1 MKVEK
6 NVMIEM
12 KDGIKLATDLYIPQ
26 IENETSFPAL
36 INRTPYN
43 KDNMEAS
50 KEVKAFVKAGY
61 VVVIQDVRGR
71 YHSEGNFVPYEYEI
85 FDGLELFKWVIQQ
98 SWCNGHFGTFG
109 GSYNGGTQYLPAT
122 KNPEGLAAMIPVV
135 TFDDL
140 YNGSAYNDGA
150 KVLHDLRW
158 TVVSIIP
165 DIMER
170 ARKAGEEVKVEPPE
184 VYNCLEKIPLASDEA
199 VKIYGKYYLNWMK
212 HSTFDDYWKK
222 MSIKE
227 HYNNI
232 MVPTLNI
239 SGWYD
244 IFVPSTLN
252 NYMGMKEKGG
262 SEIARANAYLIM
274 GPWSHINFSG
284 KMNEFDFGS
293 EASEDAIDLLGIQI
307 AWYDFWLKNKPIKYL
322 LNKHVKIFVMGENKW
337 REEDDWPLPNTN
349 YISYY
354 FHSEGNANIKNGL
367 LSIEKPAEENSD
379 KFTFDPL
386 NPVPTVGGQVILPGE
401 GAIGPRDQTKV
412 EERDDVLVYE
422 TDILKDDI
430 TIIGPLTTKLFI
442 SSDCKDTDFTAKLTD
457 VDENNV
463 SKLLSDGILRM
474 RYRNSLEKTELIEPG
489 KIYEININ
497 VGATANTF
505 LKGHKIRVSISSC
518 NFPRFNRNSNSGG
531 DIMFEEVSS
540 YQKANNVVLHDS
552 SHPSCII
559 LPIINK

>member
-1 MKVEK
+1 
-6 NVMIEM
+6 
-12 KDGIKLATDLYIPQ
+12 
-26 IENETSFPAL
+26 
-36 INRTPYN
+36 
-43 KDNMEAS
+43 
-50 KEVKAFVKAGY
+50 
-61 VVVIQDVRGR
+61 
-71 YHSEGNFVPYEYEI
+71 
-85 FDGLELFKWVIQQ
+85 
-98 SWCNGHFGTFG
+98 
-109 GSYNGGTQYLPAT
+109 
-122 KNPEGLAAMIPVV
+122 
-135 TFDDL
+135 
-140 YNGSAYNDGA
+140 
-150 KVLHDLRW
+150 
-158 TVVSIIP
+158 
-165 DIMER
+165 
-170 ARKAGEEVKVEPPE
+170 
-184 VYNCLEKIPLASDEA
+184 
-199 VKIYGKYYLNWMK
+199 
-212 HSTFDDYWKK
+212 
-222 MSIKE
+222 
-227 HYNNI
+227 
-232 MVPTLNI
+232 
-239 SGWYD
+239 
-244 IFVPSTLN
+244 
-252 NYMGMKEKGG
+252 
-262 SEIARANAYLIM
+262 
-274 GPWSHINFSG
+274 
-284 KMNEFDFGS
+284 MNEFDFGS
-293 EASEDAIDLLGIQI
+293 EASENAIDLLGIKI
-307 AWYDFWLKNKPIKYL
+307 AWYDFWLKNKPRKYL

-367 LSIEKPAEENSD
+367 LSIEKPTEENSD